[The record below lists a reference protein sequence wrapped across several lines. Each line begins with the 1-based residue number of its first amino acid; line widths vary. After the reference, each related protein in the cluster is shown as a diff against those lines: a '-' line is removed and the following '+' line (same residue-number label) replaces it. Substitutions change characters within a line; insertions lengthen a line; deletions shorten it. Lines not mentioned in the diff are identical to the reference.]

1 MLSSGDDGQ
10 QDKGMSK
17 FVTEA
22 VDVEET
28 VWGVRGPGEEGVF
41 QGASHIQYVSQRPG
55 LGVGADTLQGTER
68 KLQSQEENQETVGP
82 RHQRKIPEEFPCGT
96 VG

>member
-1 MLSSGDDGQ
+1 MWKRQCGELGDQEKRGCSREHPTYSMFHKGQ
-10 QDKGMSK
+10 GGG
-17 FVTEA
+17 
-22 VDVEET
+22 
-28 VWGVRGPGEEGVF
+28 W
-41 QGASHIQYVSQRPG
+41 
-55 LGVGADTLQGTER
+55 GADTLQGTER